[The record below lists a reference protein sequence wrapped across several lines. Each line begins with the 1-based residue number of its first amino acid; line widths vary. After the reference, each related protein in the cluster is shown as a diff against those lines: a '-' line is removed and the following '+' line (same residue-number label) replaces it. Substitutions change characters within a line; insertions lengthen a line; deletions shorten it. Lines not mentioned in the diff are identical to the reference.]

1 MYKKILHTL
10 NKSGYDAYMVGG
22 AVRDFLL
29 GKEPSDVDIATNATP
44 EIVTG
49 LFPVVYPTGIEY
61 GTVTVML
68 GEEGYE
74 VTTFRT
80 DGEYLDGRR
89 PEVVT
94 FGETIEEDLC
104 RRDFT
109 INSMAMD
116 VNGEIIDL
124 FGAQDDIQEG
134 IIRAVG
140 SPVKR
145 FSEDALRIL
154 RAFRFSARFG
164 FNIETKTMSAIEE
177 TKEGLKLISPE
188 RIREEIIK
196 ILLTD
201 NVLDVFI
208 AMYKSGV
215 LNVILPEIAGMYG
228 VEQNHPHHI
237 YDVFTHTMVSIES
250 APKELVLRLAMLL
263 HDIGKPYTK
272 ERIDGV
278 DRFYRHHL
286 KSVEIATNILNR
298 LNFSNKIKEE
308 VLQLILLHDV
318 EITPSPKAIRR
329 LLNKLEIT
337 SLNRLL
343 SIKRA
348 DAMAQN
354 SFYLKEKLNALDKIQ
369 EIASKEP
376 RLTVKDLAVNG
387 YDIMNMGLKGQEI
400 GNMLNYLLCLVLDN
414 PAYNKKDLLLQ
425 YTRDYLHSN

>member
-10 NKSGYDAYMVGG
+10 NKNGYDAYIVGG

-49 LFPVVYPTGIEY
+49 LFPVVYPTGIEF

-68 GEEGYE
+68 GKEGYE

-89 PEVVT
+89 PKTVV
-94 FGETIEEDLC
+94 FGETIEDDLS

-109 INSMAMD
+109 INAMAMD
-116 VNGEIIDL
+116 ADGKIIDM
-124 FGAQDDIQEG
+124 FGGQDDIKRG

-140 SPVKR
+140 NPSER

-154 RAFRFSARFG
+154 RAFRFSARYG
-164 FNIETKTMSAIEE
+164 FDIEAETFKAIKE
-177 TKEGLKLISPE
+177 TKEGLKLISSE

-228 VEQNHPHHI
+228 VEQNNPHHI
-237 YDVFTHTMVSIES
+237 YDVFHHTLKVVENT
-250 APKELVLRLAMLL
+250 PKDEVLRLAALF

-272 ERIDGV
+272 ETINGV
-278 DRFYRHHL
+278 DKFYKHHL
-286 KSVEIATNILNR
+286 KSVELATQILER
-298 LNFSNKIKEE
+298 LKFSNKIKNE
-308 VLQLILLHDV
+308 VLELVLFHDR
-318 EITPSPKAIRR
+318 EIKASPKAVRK
-329 LLNKLEIT
+329 LLNQLQYTSLENLLAVKKADAIAQNNSYLEVKLEV
-337 SLNRLL
+337 
-343 SIKRA
+343 IKEI
-348 DAMAQN
+348 QN
-354 SFYLKEKLNALDKIQ
+354 
-369 EIASKEP
+369 IASKEQK
-376 RLTVKDLAVNG
+376 LTAKDLAVNG
-387 YDIMNMGLKGQEI
+387 YDMMNLGLKGKDI
-400 GNMLNYLLCLVLDN
+400 GEMLNYLLVKVLDN
-414 PAYNKKDLLLQ
+414 PTCNNRESLLL
-425 YTRDYLHSN
+425 YARDYLHN

>member
-29 GKEPSDVDIATNATP
+29 GKNPSDVDIATNATP

-49 LFPVVYPTGIEY
+49 LFPVVYPTGIEF

-68 GEEGYE
+68 EGEGYE

-89 PEVVT
+89 PKTVV
-94 FGETIEEDLC
+94 FGETIEDDLS

-109 INSMAMD
+109 INAMAMD
-116 VNGEIIDL
+116 ADGKIIDM
-124 FGAQDDIQEG
+124 FGGQDDLRKG

-140 SPVKR
+140 NPSER

-154 RAFRFSARFG
+154 RAFRFSARYG
-164 FNIETKTMSAIEE
+164 FDIEAETFKAIKE
-177 TKEGLKLISPE
+177 TKEGLKLISSE

-215 LNVILPEIAGMYG
+215 LNVILPEIARMYG

-278 DRFYRHHL
+278 DKFYKHHL
-286 KSVEIATNILNR
+286 KSVELATQILER
-298 LNFSNKIKEE
+298 LKFSNKIKNE
-308 VLQLILLHDV
+308 VLELVLFHDR
-318 EITPSPKAIRR
+318 EIKASPKAVRK
-329 LLNKLEIT
+329 LLNQLQYTSLENLLAVKKADAIAQNNSYLEVKLEV
-337 SLNRLL
+337 
-343 SIKRA
+343 IKEI
-348 DAMAQN
+348 QN
-354 SFYLKEKLNALDKIQ
+354 
-369 EIASKEP
+369 IASKEQK
-376 RLTVKDLAVNG
+376 LTVKDLAVNG
-387 YDIMNMGLKGQEI
+387 YDMMNLGLKGKDI
-400 GNMLNYLLCLVLDN
+400 GEMLNYLLVKVLDN
-414 PAYNKKDLLLQ
+414 PTCNNRESLLL
-425 YTRDYLHSN
+425 YARDYLHN

>member
-29 GKEPSDVDIATNATP
+29 GKNPSDVDIATNATP

-49 LFPVVYPTGIEY
+49 LFPVVYPTGIEF

-68 GEEGYE
+68 EGEGYE

-89 PEVVT
+89 PKTVV
-94 FGETIEEDLC
+94 FGETIEDDLS

-109 INSMAMD
+109 INAMAMD
-116 VNGEIIDL
+116 ADGKIIDM
-124 FGAQDDIQEG
+124 FGGQDDLRKG

-140 SPVKR
+140 NPSER

-154 RAFRFSARFG
+154 RAFRFSARYG
-164 FNIETKTMSAIEE
+164 FDIEAETFKAIKE
-177 TKEGLKLISPE
+177 TKEGLKLISSE

-215 LNVILPEIAGMYG
+215 LNVILPEIARMYG

-272 ERIDGV
+272 ETINGV
-278 DRFYRHHL
+278 DKFYKHHL
-286 KSVEIATNILNR
+286 KSVELATQILER
-298 LNFSNKIKEE
+298 LKFSNKIKNE
-308 VLQLILLHDV
+308 VLELVLFHDR
-318 EITPSPKAIRR
+318 EIKASPKAVRK
-329 LLNKLEIT
+329 LLNQLQYTSLENLLAVKKADAIAQNNSYLEVKLEV
-337 SLNRLL
+337 
-343 SIKRA
+343 IKEI
-348 DAMAQN
+348 QN
-354 SFYLKEKLNALDKIQ
+354 
-369 EIASKEP
+369 IASKEQK
-376 RLTVKDLAVNG
+376 LTIKDLAVNG
-387 YDIMNMGLKGQEI
+387 YDMMNLGLKGKDI
-400 GNMLNYLLCLVLDN
+400 GEMLNYLLVKVLDN
-414 PAYNKKDLLLQ
+414 PTCNNRESLLL
-425 YTRDYLHSN
+425 YVRDYLHN